1 MSIFFFFSKKKLG
14 LASGI
19 ARITNLVYSIV
30 NLLLLV
36 DIIAMEIEKKMGYS
50 IHIFNLQHDAGDRYM
65 NIFFTLGE
73 KTRILKELHFFSR
86 TKHHLTL
93 NQIMKKLCRQK
104 EKKGGKKERG
114 KPQSFR

>member
-1 MSIFFFFSKKKLG
+1 
-14 LASGI
+14 
-19 ARITNLVYSIV
+19 
-30 NLLLLV
+30 
-36 DIIAMEIEKKMGYS
+36 MEIEKKMGYS

>member
-1 MSIFFFFSKKKLG
+1 
-14 LASGI
+14 
-19 ARITNLVYSIV
+19 
-30 NLLLLV
+30 
-36 DIIAMEIEKKMGYS
+36 MG
-50 IHIFNLQHDAGDRYM
+50 G
-65 NIFFTLGE
+65 

>member
-1 MSIFFFFSKKKLG
+1 V
-14 LASGI
+14 

>member
-1 MSIFFFFSKKKLG
+1 
-14 LASGI
+14 
-19 ARITNLVYSIV
+19 
-30 NLLLLV
+30 V

-93 NQIMKKLCRQK
+93 NQIMKKLSRQK
-104 EKKGGKKERG
+104 EKKEGSHKVFGRICCLHTCLAYTKKN
-114 KPQSFR
+114 PYT